1 MQTIIPATTTTPKI
15 TIDKNQNFFSFE
27 GESFPEDVKAFFD
40 PIMTPIEAHLRGLN
54 DTQVKFEFFLT
65 YFNSA
70 STKVF
75 FNLFNLLEEVS
86 EFNLINVD
94 WKFHAEDDT
103 AEEFGKEFQEDL
115 LNVNFNFIAI

>member
-27 GESFPEDVKAFFD
+27 GEAFPEDVKAFFD
-40 PIMTPIEAHLRGLN
+40 PIILPIESHLRGLN
-54 DTQVKFEFFLT
+54 DAQVKFKFFLT

-86 EFNLINVD
+86 EFNTITVD

-115 LNVNFNFIAI
+115 SNVDFNFIAI